1 MSTKS
6 TTAKRNKATL
16 GTSPKTAAMSKNLH
30 VVPRNEGWAI
40 VGEGKSKATSVHD
53 TQAEAIEEARTI
65 ARKLSGQLV
74 IHRRDGRV
82 RERDSY
88 SSDPVPPK
96 EPRKVLAP
104 SNPPRTVSRRAI
116 GEAVS
121 EVIRESGARRGVGN
135 L

>member
-6 TTAKRNKATL
+6 TIAKKKKTTL
-16 GTSPKTAAMSKNLH
+16 GTSPKAAAVSRNLH

-40 VGEGKSKATSVHD
+40 VSEGKSKATSLHD

-65 ARKLSGQLV
+65 ARRLSGQLV
-74 IHRRDGRV
+74 IHGRDGRV
-82 RERDSY
+82 RDRDSY
-88 SSDPVPPK
+88 SSDPFPPQ

-104 SNPPRTVSRRAI
+104 SSPPRTASRRAI

-121 EVIRESGARRGVGN
+121 EVVRESGSRRGTGN
-135 L
+135 F

>member
-6 TTAKRNKATL
+6 TTAKKKKTTL
-16 GTSPKTAAMSKNLH
+16 GTSPKAAAMPKNLH
-30 VVPRNEGWAI
+30 VVPRNERWAI
-40 VGEGKSKATSVHD
+40 VSEGKSKATSVHD

-82 RERDSY
+82 RDRDSY
-88 SSDPVPPK
+88 NSDPLPPK

-104 SNPPRTVSRRAI
+104 SIPPRTVSRRAI

-121 EVIRESGARRGVGN
+121 EVVRESGSRRGAGN
-135 L
+135 F